1 METRNLFGVDL
12 FDISSVEKHLPKG
25 YRIYT
30 YYPKWTGPEEIV
42 IIRFNETTVL
52 QHREYED
59 AKFLGI
65 FPYKRRKWV
74 NIGEFQP
81 SWLGLTQL
89 PMLGIYAG
97 YVDHLN
103 ILKEALKE
111 HYLRSILIVMLPFKH
126 IRFAEYLGIKT
137 ETLLF
142 VAKT

>member
-25 YRIYT
+25 YRVYT
-30 YYPKWTGPEEIV
+30 YYPEWTGPEEIV

-81 SWLGLTQL
+81 SWLGLTPL
-89 PMLGIYAG
+89 PEISIYKG
-97 YVDHLN
+97 YKNHLSV
-103 ILKEALKE
+103 ITIAL
-111 HYLRSILIVMLPFKH
+111 LNLPFKVH
-126 IRFAEYLGIKT
+126 MEGVKT
-137 ETLLF
+137 
-142 VAKT
+142 V